1 MSIETAYYKKK
12 FAFILTGAMS
22 CVVNNIPPLGGRY
35 YNEIHVVHL
44 FITAQHK
51 SHKLIGFTHLQTHTH
66 SGEKNPGKSQ
76 G

>member
-51 SHKLIGFTHLQTHTH
+51 SLIDWIHTLANTHTLR
-66 SGEKNPGKSQ
+66 
-76 G
+76 

>member
-1 MSIETAYYKKK
+1 MSIVTAYYLKK

-44 FITAQHK
+44 FIAQHK
-51 SHKLIGFTHLQTHTH
+51 SH
-66 SGEKNPGKSQ
+66 
-76 G
+76 

>member
-1 MSIETAYYKKK
+1 MSIVTAYYKKK

-51 SHKLIGFTHLQTHTH
+51 SH
-66 SGEKNPGKSQ
+66 
-76 G
+76 